1 MSKPKSRYFTFL
13 LYPDSTPPDW
23 RERLTDTGLPMAISP
38 LHDRDRK
45 EDTQGSGRTPEEIAA
60 HRARIMADDARNIVE
75 DYDAYYA
82 QLYDKYL
89 AEAQAQAAD
98 VYKKVHRHAIVA
110 YPNTVTAD
118 AVRDRLKRVL
128 GDHAVATVQIIAESV
143 RNAYL
148 YLTHESATA
157 IRKKKYVYDK
167 ADIILINNFDVDRY
181 TVIDAAEKKEILSK
195 LTNLICDQLIENI
208 IDLNLYLLSWLQPE
222 AIWEKAVAQLAGCT
236 ILAAGIALEVRC
248 GSVTMPGEGFPVAIS
263 KVTGIEFPKVKIVV
277 DVSLVLLGI
286 VFCYIFF
293 GKWQWHII
301 GVGTLFAM
309 YYVGW
314 AVRIASHHLKWFDR
328 LLKYRPGFRRYIYGL
343 ARYIYRK

>member
-1 MSKPKSRYFTFL
+1 MT
-13 LYPDSTPPDW
+13 
-23 RERLTDTGLPMAISP
+23 
-38 LHDRDRK
+38 RK
-45 EDTQGSGRTPEEIAA
+45 EKIISFAWQHLLLFVALYVMTLGIAA
-60 HRARIMADDARNIVE
+60 CVKSMLGASVISVLPYVFHDAGTGGLTPSLTIGQYTFIMNALLVVGQVGVLRRHFDPV
-75 DYDAYYA
+75 
-82 QLYDKYL
+82 QL
-89 AEAQAQAAD
+89 
-98 VYKKVHRHAIVA
+98 
-110 YPNTVTAD
+110 
-118 AVRDRLKRVL
+118 
-128 GDHAVATVQIIAESV
+128 
-143 RNAYL
+143 
-148 YLTHESATA
+148 
-157 IRKKKYVYDK
+157 
-167 ADIILINNFDVDRY
+167 F
-181 TVIDAAEKKEILSK
+181 
-195 LTNLICDQLIENI
+195 QLLVGFVFGML

-236 ILAAGIALEVRC
+236 ILATGIALEVRC